1 MQPDR
6 SNWRDQAA
14 YDYLDDLAAPELGW
28 ECLRRNP
35 EYQHDYAKLAGE
47 PSERVDLMDQVGRR
61 WGLCFP
67 DPTGSDRDCRR
78 DILASRNRYQR
89 RGPHGRTRSTRR
101 RDWRPRR

>member
-35 EYQHDYAKLAGE
+35 EYQHDYAELAGG
-47 PSERVDLMDQVGRR
+47 PPERADLRDQVGRR

-67 DPTGSDRDCRR
+67 DPTRAARLRSGGVLVSGGRHECRGAR
-78 DILASRNRYQR
+78 CRPRGTWR
-89 RGPHGRTRSTRR
+89 RG
-101 RDWRPRR
+101 

>member
-35 EYQHDYAKLAGE
+35 EYQHDYAELAGG
-47 PSERVDLMDQVGRR
+47 PPERADLRDQIGRR

-67 DPTGSDRDCRR
+67 DPARSDRDCCR
-78 DILASRNRYQR
+78 DILASGDRYQR
-89 RGPHGRTRSTRR
+89 RGLRG
-101 RDWRPRR
+101 RPRGALWRN

>member
-6 SNWRDQAA
+6 SNWRNQAA

-35 EYQHDYAKLAGE
+35 EYQHDYAELAGGPPE
-47 PSERVDLMDQVGRR
+47 RADLSEQVGHR

-67 DPTGSDRDCRR
+67 GSPRSERDCRR
-78 DILASRNRYQR
+78 DILAPRNRYQR
-89 RGPHGRTRSTRR
+89 CDPRGRPRGTRGRGR
-101 RDWRPRR
+101 RPRR

>member
-35 EYQHDYAKLAGE
+35 EYQDDC
-47 PSERVDLMDQVGRR
+47 PSSNDLEH
-61 WGLCFP
+61 
-67 DPTGSDRDCRR
+67 
-78 DILASRNRYQR
+78 AA
-89 RGPHGRTRSTRR
+89 
-101 RDWRPRR
+101 

>member
-35 EYQHDYAKLAGE
+35 EYQDDYAELVGG
-47 PSERVDLMDQVGRR
+47 PPERADLRDQVGRR

-67 DPTGSDRDCRR
+67 DTARFGRDCCR
-78 DILASRNRYQR
+78 DILAPRNRYQR
-89 RGPHGRTRSTRR
+89 RGLRGRPRSTRR
-101 RDWRPRR
+101 RD